1 MQNTKT
7 IFLVGAAVMVLSATM
22 IASASAEEFIA
33 SKTGKL
39 NGRATTNQEFKTGTG
54 ATVVCKEVKPGG
66 EVTQLKF
73 KELATTFVFTACTIS
88 GIGTATV
95 SLDDFT
101 IIIFPILGSYLS
113 DVAISASVLG
123 VKCKISIPA
132 GQSVGSK
139 SGELEVGND
148 SGKLLVGNKIMKI
161 ADEITESNSKSLCG
175 EVGEKKEGT
184 YTGDYEIELEGGTLE
199 VK

>member
-1 MQNTKT
+1 M
-7 IFLVGAAVMVLSATM
+7 
-22 IASASAEEFIA
+22 
-33 SKTGKL
+33 
-39 NGRATTNQEFKTGTG
+39 ATTNQEFKTGTG
-54 ATVVCKEVKPGG
+54 ATVVCKEGKPGG
-66 EVTQLKF
+66 EVAQLKF
-73 KELATTFVFTACTIS
+73 KELATTFVFAACTIS

-113 DVAISASVLG
+113 DIAISATALG

-139 SGELEVGND
+139 SGELEVGNN
-148 SGKLLVGNKIMKI
+148 SGKLLVGNKITKI